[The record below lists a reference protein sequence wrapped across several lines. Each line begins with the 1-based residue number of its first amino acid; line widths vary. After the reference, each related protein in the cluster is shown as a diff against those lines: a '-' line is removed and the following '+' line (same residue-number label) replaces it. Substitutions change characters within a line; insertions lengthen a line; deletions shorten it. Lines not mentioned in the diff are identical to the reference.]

1 MAVTPMRAEGQLPNS
16 KGTLYTVPASTKT
29 MYQSARLTNTSA
41 AAVTVTLYFKS
52 GTSRAITPVGLSIPA
67 YSSVFDDTV
76 SNLMTGDLIEGEA
89 SAATTVDY
97 WISGLEVS

>member
-1 MAVTPMRAEGQLPNS
+1 
-16 KGTLYTVPASTKT
+16 
-29 MYQSARLTNTSA
+29 
-41 AAVTVTLYFKS
+41 
-52 GTSRAITPVGLSIPA
+52 LSIPA